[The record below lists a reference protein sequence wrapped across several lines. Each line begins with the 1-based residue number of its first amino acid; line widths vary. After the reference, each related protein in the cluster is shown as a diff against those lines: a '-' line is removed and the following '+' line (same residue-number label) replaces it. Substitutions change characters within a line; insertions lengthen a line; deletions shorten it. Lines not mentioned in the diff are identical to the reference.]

1 MTIFENFRLGSGQ
14 IFRTCAY
21 RGPRR
26 SICNTWA
33 SSNEQITE
41 RSLTH
46 SDLALFTTHG
56 HKLGIEDDTYYEY
69 SLEQRKDRAWMD
81 DGFIL

>member
-1 MTIFENFRLGSGQ
+1 MKTSYSGRVRYSEHVHTEAHVGLFV
-14 IFRTCAY
+14 I
-21 RGPRR
+21 RGLVLMNKLR
-26 SICNTWA
+26 NA
-33 SSNEQITE
+33 HV
-41 RSLTH
+41 TH
-46 SDLALFTTHG
+46 SNLALFTTHG